1 MNNKNEIFMMIH
13 LNNDTVV
20 DHFNM
25 TQRKYSSIV
34 LIAGEI
40 KSLAGIKSSSF

>member
-1 MNNKNEIFMMIH
+1 MMIH

-20 DHFNM
+20 DHSNM